1 MGLWQTGRQGIR
13 SLAEMVGILVEEFG
27 EVRMDPGLEN
37 DKWLR
42 VRIQYNTGY
51 NCECCVLD
59 YLSSHKSVYR
69 FGA

>member
-1 MGLWQTGRQGIR
+1 
-13 SLAEMVGILVEEFG
+13 MVGILVEEFG

-37 DKWLR
+37 DTWLR